1 MFNWLPIQ
9 TKGNN
14 RGRNFGNRT
23 VRDSTAIGMCACC
36 GEAASQAHVI
46 ADCTHKALADI
57 TRRHHRHTIH
67 LIQESTLSD
76 ATIAVWLA
84 MEAASLEGLED
95 EDRVA
100 TYTHW
105 SDE

>member
-1 MFNWLPIQ
+1 
-9 TKGNN
+9 
-14 RGRNFGNRT
+14 
-23 VRDSTAIGMCACC
+23 MCACC

-100 TYTHW
+100 ADTHW
-105 SDE
+105 SD